1 LIAILNIQSLQKFI
15 DALKRQDQRA
25 MVNILC
31 ASAILLALCGCGT
44 VQITEKGEQVRA
56 LTEMDKPVCIYL
68 SNVVSRGGDYFSS
81 YDWNFEA
88 GFNAAMNAVAAAG
101 GNAYS
106 IVRSNE
112 TGEIYEMEVWLCEWR
127 KSQISAL
134 RAQLSEPQ
142 EITEEQRGQCEYV
155 KTVVDGSNWGITK
168 SNNYKGARKEVLKL
182 IQEAGADSFFVVH
195 KLENRYGVGLIVEAW
210 NCN

>member
-1 LIAILNIQSLQKFI
+1 M
-15 DALKRQDQRA
+15 KRQDRRA
-25 MVNILC
+25 MANTLC
-31 ASAILLALCGCGT
+31 ASAT
-44 VQITEKGEQVRA
+44 VLITEKGEQVRA
-56 LTEMDKPVCIYL
+56 LTEMDKPVCKYL

-88 GFNAAMNAVAAAG
+88 GFNAAMNVVAEAG

-127 KSQISAL
+127 KSPINAMQ
-134 RAQLSEPQ
+134 AQLSEPQ
-142 EITEEQRGQCEYV
+142 EISMEQRGQCEYV

-168 SNNYKGARKEVLKL
+168 SNNYEGARKEMLKL
-182 IQEAGADSFFVVH
+182 IREAGADSYFVVH

>member
-1 LIAILNIQSLQKFI
+1 MKT
-15 DALKRQDQRA
+15 QDQRA
-25 MVNILC
+25 IANTLC
-31 ASAILLALCGCGT
+31 ASAILLILCGCGT
-44 VQITEKGEQVRA
+44 VQITDKGAQVRA
-56 LTEMDKPVCIYL
+56 LTEVNKPVCKYL
-68 SNVVSRGGDYFSS
+68 SNVVSSGGDYFST

-127 KSQISAL
+127 KSQTSAKPAQSSELREIS
-134 RAQLSEPQ
+134 
-142 EITEEQRGQCEYV
+142 EEQRDQCEYL

-182 IQEAGADSFFVVH
+182 VQAAGADSYFVVH

-210 NCN
+210 RCN